1 MPDLKLQPQMTPL
14 SLRGRSIYGVLRKF
28 GLRCY
33 WEGVIRRSIARD
45 AQGQCQICG
54 VGRKSVYE
62 RVSHFDQ
69 KLPWA
74 SCHEVW
80 KYDKRKKTATIVD
93 LKLICRRCNLSL
105 HIGIAAS
112 RFLGEHNTDAWD
124 EIISHIARVN
134 GIAVTDAGSIVEKV
148 LNRDMFFDEIEWK
161 PTISSKLQDR
171 FPALQ
176 LIDL

>member
-1 MPDLKLQPQMTPL
+1 MPNLKLQPQMTPL
-14 SLRGRSIYGVLRKF
+14 SLRRRSIYRTLREY

-33 WEGVIRRSIARD
+33 WEGAIRRSISID
-45 AQGQCQICG
+45 AKGRCQICG
-54 VGRKSVYE
+54 VGRTSVYE
-62 RVSHFDQ
+62 RVSHLDE

-80 KYDKRKKTATIVD
+80 KYDKRKERATIVE

-112 RFLGEHNTDAWD
+112 RFLGEGISEAWD

-134 GIAVTDAGSIVEKV
+134 DIPTSEADSIVHKV
-148 LNRDMFFDEIEWK
+148 LNRDSSFDEIDWK